1 MSPPPNVS
9 FEIQVLTDKHW
20 VVADFANDEAKAR
33 AFADNLLQKGNH
45 AAVRVVRDRRGL
57 DGLHTETVIQE
68 KTAAPRTGGPDLSL
82 APVKDAPLCRSL
94 GDFYGIEARLTLGR
108 MLRKY
113 LDEVVVSP
121 SELLHSAA
129 EMKRFGDRG
138 TLLFAAIDRIS
149 TLQAATSGEDGKT
162 RRDFLSRMWD
172 EGLARARKVAASKP
186 KTPKTLAE
194 VLKGVEK
201 GGDEHPY
208 LCLSLMTLRLLETR
222 SWIGKLDTILGWAAE
237 ATEMGPQAGSALA
250 LMDGIVADILN
261 SAQLIQDLLGY
272 QANLGAALCSLSD
285 LAEGTGQAAKFAPE
299 TFNGLNALFATGVLV
314 EGRRVLLDR
323 VAREL
328 GGQNP
333 LSRNEPKQETEVC
346 HKVMHRL
353 VGHRGVLGEGAS
365 AEAMVHRIAHIHAHL
380 GTLGTVQAVE
390 LTLSALSDGV
400 RRVQFLLALA
410 KAPMGLAMG
419 RGLVDLLSGRV
430 LGAKTMN
437 EWVPARLGPPERMAA
452 LAAANR
458 SLLASAE
465 LDEDTRRQL
474 ASHVDETLAAYLV
487 DEGVIEK
494 IDKPDD
500 PLALRAIRL
509 IKFCG
514 SGVLIE
520 GKSLNLAR
528 ARVIEHL
535 RQPQFEEKF
544 LASVPKPSE
553 AEKHLREFHR
563 LLVETG
569 FR

>member
-1 MSPPPNVS
+1 MSPPNVS

-20 VVADFANDEAKAR
+20 VVAEFATDEAKAK

-45 AAVRVVRDRRGL
+45 AAVRVVRDRRGA
-57 DGLHTETVIQE
+57 DGLHKETVIQE
-68 KTAAPRTGGPDLSL
+68 KTATPKSGGADISLSPVKE
-82 APVKDAPLCRSL
+82 APVCRAL
-94 GDFYGIEARLTLGR
+94 GDFYGLDARLTLGR
-108 MLRKY
+108 LARKY
-113 LDEVVVSP
+113 LDDVVVSP

-129 EMKRFGDRG
+129 ELKRFGDRG
-138 TLLFAAIDRIS
+138 TLLFSAIDRVA
-149 TLQAATSGEDGKT
+149 TLQAAATGEDGKA

-172 EGLARARKVAASKP
+172 EGTARARKFAATKPAVP
-186 KTPKTLAE
+186 KTFAE

-208 LCLSLMTLRLLETR
+208 LCLSLMALRLLESR
-222 SWIGKLDTILGWAAE
+222 SWLGKLDIVLAWAAE
-237 ATEMGPQAGSALA
+237 AAGMGAQAGAALA

-272 QANLGAALCSLSD
+272 QANLGAALCALAD
-285 LAEGTGQAAKFAPE
+285 LAEGKAQSAKFAPE
-299 TFNGLNALFATGVLV
+299 TFNGLNGLFAAGSLPQA
-314 EGRRVLLDR
+314 RSVLLAR
-323 VAREL
+323 VTREL

-333 LSRNEPKQETEVC
+333 LSRNEPKQESEVC

-353 VGHRGVLGEGAS
+353 VGHRGVLGGGDS
-365 AEAMVHRIAHIHAHL
+365 AEALVHRVGRIHAHL
-380 GTLGTVQAVE
+380 GSVGAGQAVD
-390 LTLSALSDGV
+390 LTLSALADNV
-400 RRVQFLLALA
+400 HRVQFLLALA
-410 KAPMGLAMG
+410 TAPVGQGMG
-419 RGLVDLLSGRV
+419 RALTDLLAARV
-430 LGAKTMN
+430 RGAVGIDA
-437 EWVPARLGPPERMAA
+437 WVPLRLPPPERMAG

-458 SLLASAE
+458 ALLAADHIDAD
-465 LDEDTRRQL
+465 LRRDL
-474 ASHVDETLAAYLV
+474 AGHVDDTLAAYLV

-544 LASVPKPSE
+544 LASIPRPGE

>member
-1 MSPPPNVS
+1 MSAPNVS

-20 VVADFANDEAKAR
+20 VVAEFATDEAKAK

-45 AAVRVVRDRRGL
+45 SAVRVVRDRRGV
-57 DGLHTETVIQE
+57 DGRHKETVIQE
-68 KTAAPRTGGPDLSL
+68 KTAAPKSGGPDISLS
-82 APVKDAPLCRSL
+82 PVKDAPVCRALS
-94 GDFYGIEARLTLGR
+94 DFYGLDARLTMGR
-108 MLRKY
+108 LLRKY

-129 EMKRFGDRG
+129 ELKRFGDRG
-138 TLLFAAIDRIS
+138 TLLFSSIDRIS
-149 TLQAATSGEDGKT
+149 TLQAAATGDEGKA
-162 RRDFLSRMWD
+162 RRDYLSKAWD
-172 EGLARARKVAASKP
+172 EGMARARKFAATKP
-186 KTPKTLAE
+186 ATPKTFAD

-208 LCLSLMTLRLLETR
+208 LCLSHMALRLLEVR
-222 SWIGKLDTILGWAAE
+222 SWVGKLDVVLAWAEE
-237 ATEMGPQAGSALA
+237 AAGLDAGAGPALA
-250 LMDGIVADILN
+250 LMDGVIADILN

-272 QANLGAALCSLSD
+272 QANLGAALCSLAD
-285 LAEGTGQAAKFAPE
+285 LAEGKGQPAKFSPE
-299 TFNGLNALFATGVLV
+299 TFKGLNALFAKGALPQS
-314 EGRRVLLDR
+314 RRVLLSR
-323 VAREL
+323 VVREL

-333 LSRNEPKQETEVC
+333 LSRNEPKQESEVC

-353 VGHRGVLGEGAS
+353 VGHRGVLGGGEA
-365 AEAMVHRIAHIHAHL
+365 AEALIHRVSRIHAHL
-380 GTLGTVQAVE
+380 GSVGAAQAVE
-390 LTLSALSDGV
+390 LTLSALADNV
-400 RRVQFLLALA
+400 LRVQFLLALA
-410 KAPMGLAMG
+410 DSSVGRSMG
-419 RGLVDLLSGRV
+419 RALTDILAGRV
-430 LGAKTMN
+430 RGAKGIDA
-437 EWVPARLGPPERMAA
+437 WVPVRLAPPERMAA
-452 LAAANR
+452 LAAVNR
-458 SLLASAE
+458 TLLGAE
-465 LDEDTRRQL
+465 PVEADLRQQL
-474 ASHVDETLAAYLV
+474 AGHVDDTLAAYLV

-500 PLALRAIRL
+500 PLAMRAIRL

-528 ARVIEHL
+528 ARVIDHL

-544 LASVPKPSE
+544 LASVPDPGK